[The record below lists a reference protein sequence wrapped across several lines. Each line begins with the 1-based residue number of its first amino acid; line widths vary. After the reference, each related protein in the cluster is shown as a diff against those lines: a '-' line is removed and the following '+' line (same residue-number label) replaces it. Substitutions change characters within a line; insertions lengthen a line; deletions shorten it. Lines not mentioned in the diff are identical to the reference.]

1 MVAEIVLAGM
11 FGIYIAIAPYFL
23 KNWLKVFKEEA
34 DKLSPEEK
42 QLSLATLV
50 TASVL
55 WPVVV
60 PIAYSVQMS
69 RAKEGEQG
77 EIQQKAQSGII
88 ETARV

>member
-1 MVAEIVLAGM
+1 MAEIVLAGM
-11 FGIYIAIAPYFL
+11 FGIYLAIAPCF
-23 KNWLKVFKEEA
+23 FKSWFQIFQREA

-42 QLSLATLV
+42 QLSLATLI

-60 PIAYSVQMS
+60 PISYAVQLS
-69 RAKEGEQG
+69 KEIEPKK
-77 EIQQKAQSGII
+77 EKIQRKAPSGSM